1 MLKLYYFRETWVKM
15 GKFPL
20 NDVQKHKEFYGR
32 NIEQMPKLIAEGRT
46 PLSIAGLMK
55 RRIEV
60 LNSPYEVRSAYWDNY
75 FGTGDGIACHPN
87 GKGKVVLDAKPLRG

>member
-55 RRIEV
+55 RRIEA
-60 LNSPYEVRSAYWDNY
+60 LNSPSGGFAFRTDNGSFITSFLY
-75 FGTGDGIACHPN
+75 S
-87 GKGKVVLDAKPLRG
+87 